1 MMATESFSGV
11 WNFTILFSK
20 QKYYTHGIL
29 FHKTF
34 IFQFDKNYRV
44 QMKFHDKI

>member
-1 MMATESFSGV
+1 MLATESFSGV
-11 WNFTILFSK
+11 WIFSK

-34 IFQFDKNYRV
+34 IFQFEKHYRV

>member
-1 MMATESFSGV
+1 MLANGIIFRGMD
-11 WNFTILFSK
+11 FTILFSK

-34 IFQFDKNYRV
+34 IFQFDKHYHV
-44 QMKFHDKI
+44 